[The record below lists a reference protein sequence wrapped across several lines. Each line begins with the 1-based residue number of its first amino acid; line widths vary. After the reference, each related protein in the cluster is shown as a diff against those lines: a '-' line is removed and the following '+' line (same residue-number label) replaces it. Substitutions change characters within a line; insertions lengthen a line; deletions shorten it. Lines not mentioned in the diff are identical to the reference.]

1 MAELKP
7 CPKCGVP
14 PKLGYACGEYLVY
27 GDDPE
32 CPYCGQSFA
41 EMHSSE
47 KLEIEA
53 WNRRVEMICGN
64 CLHRAVCGK
73 YKATGGVNKC
83 DNHKEERH
91 GRWIPLEADGYAD
104 GYPVWDLWECSECQE
119 EHSGD
124 EDTLTPYCPNC
135 GTPMDL

>member
-14 PKLGYACGEYLVY
+14 PKIGYACGEYFVH

-32 CPYCGQSFA
+32 CPYCGQNFT

-83 DNHKEERH
+83 EHHAEERH
-91 GRWIPLEADGYAD
+91 GRWEDVALRFTQVKEKCTACGGIVYAY
-104 GYPVWDLWECSECQE
+104 GF
-119 EHSGD
+119 
-124 EDTLTPYCPNC
+124 TYCPNC
-135 GTPMDL
+135 GAKMDG

>member
-1 MAELKP
+1 MTELKP

-14 PKLGYACGEYLVY
+14 PKIGYVCGEYLVY

-73 YKATGGVNKC
+73 HKATGGVNKC
-83 DNHKEERH
+83 EHHAEERH
-91 GRWIPLEADGYAD
+91 GRWIHHYHDSGELIDDKWY
-104 GYPVWDLWECSECQE
+104 CSECHMCN
-119 EHSGD
+119 EHKR
-124 EDTLTPYCPNC
+124 TWYCPNC
-135 GTPMDL
+135 GAKMDGGNVDV